1 MQLLNLLGGNLRS
14 PETILWSL
22 SSVKKM
28 IELNRKVMEEVKNTT
43 KGEFEALA
51 DG

>member
-14 PETILWSL
+14 PKTIPWSL
-22 SSVKKM
+22 SSVKEM